1 MTNAGRLRRWPTGS
15 RARAGARVWRSMGR
29 SIFSSESVAC
39 LLGWFLLCCCSSS
52 RWAPVIAATACF
64 PHWSFPRT
72 SGASDGSWPW
82 KALASTDDPLSTTRL
97 DRALENR
104 TCDASLRRTHR
115 TARYSGKPNHGPGQ
129 TQKTKTKNSGHK
141 AQHAH
146 EQATHARTLQ
156 SDPKHPRHNTY
167 LKKRR
172 STRTAHLAN
181 QKKGITK
188 EQPGEHSTKCETQPR
203 RPLTPLPRVTAAGP
217 RKTAA

>member
-64 PHWSFPRT
+64 PQWSFPRA

-104 TCDASLRRTHR
+104 TCDATLRRTHR

-167 LKKRR
+167 LKKK
-172 STRTAHLAN
+172 TEHAHGPPC
-181 QKKGITK
+181 QPKKRDHEGAARGAQHK
-188 EQPGEHSTKCETQPR
+188 MR
-203 RPLTPLPRVTAAGP
+203 DTAAP
-217 RKTAA
+217 PPHSFAASNRRWAS

>member
-167 LKKRR
+167 LKKDGARARPTLPTKKKGSRR
-172 STRTAHLAN
+172 SSQGSTAQNAR
-181 QKKGITK
+181 
-188 EQPGEHSTKCETQPR
+188 HSR
-203 RPLTPLPRVTAAGP
+203 AAP
-217 RKTAA
+217 SLLCRE